1 MEYNRIMKLIL
12 AVSGGVDS
20 MALLTMY
27 AHADIIVAHV
37 DHCSRASSAEDADF
51 VRQKCQE
58 LGVIFYETKLE
69 LGEGVSEELARKKRY
84 EFLKTIQEKEG
95 GILCTAHHLDDV
107 LESITINLIRGTGW
121 RGLTPFYGDELVRPF
136 IITKMW
142 KRDVLKFAGEQN
154 ICFRQDPTNYEAD
167 YLRNRVREKMV
178 ELDETARVDI
188 IELFEKQNKLRGKI
202 EKLVTELANQT
213 IVEKNFHKKELFLT
227 ADEKVA
233 LEVLR
238 EICLIHG
245 FSLTRKQLADF
256 LSAIKTYAPHKKFNL
271 PKNHF
276 VTILK
281 NYIMFE
287 EK

>member
-1 MEYNRIMKLIL
+1 MKLIL

-20 MALLTMY
+20 MALLAMY
-27 AHADIIVAHV
+27 KQANIVVAHI
-37 DHCSRASSAEDADF
+37 DHCTRKSSAKDADF

-58 LGVIFYETKLE
+58 LGVKFYETKLE

-95 GILCTAHHLDDV
+95 GTLCTAHHLDDV
-107 LESITINLIRGTGW
+107 LESIAINLIRGTGW
-121 RGLTPFYGDELVRPF
+121 RGLTPFYDDKLVRPF
-136 IITKMW
+136 IISKMW
-142 KRDVLKFAGEQN
+142 KRDVLKFAGEQD
-154 ICFRQDPTNYEAD
+154 ICFRQDPTNYETN

-178 ELDETARVDI
+178 ELDETTRVNI
-188 IELFEKQNKLRGKI
+188 IDLFEKQNKLREKI
-202 EKLVTELANQT
+202 EKLVTELAKQT
-213 IVEKNFHKKELFLT
+213 VMGKNFHKKELFLV

-238 EICLIHG
+238 EICLMHG
-245 FSLTRKQLADF
+245 YSLTRKQLVDF

>member
-1 MEYNRIMKLIL
+1 MKLIL

-20 MALLTMY
+20 MALLAMY
-27 AHADIIVAHV
+27 AHADIVVAHI
-37 DHCSRASSAEDADF
+37 DHGTRKSSAEDADF

-58 LGVIFYETKLE
+58 LGVKFYETKLE
-69 LGEGVSEELARKKRY
+69 LGSGVSEELARKKRY

-107 LESITINLIRGTGW
+107 LESIAINLIRGTGW
-121 RGLTPFYGDELVRPF
+121 RGLTPFYDDELVRPL
-136 IITKMW
+136 IISRMW

-167 YLRNRVREKMV
+167 YLRNRVREKMT
-178 ELDETARVDI
+178 ELDETEREDI
-188 IELFEKQNKLRGKI
+188 INLFEKQNELRIKI
-202 EKLVTELANQT
+202 EKLVTELAKQT
-213 IVEKNFHKKELFLT
+213 VVGKSFHKKELFLT

-238 EICLIHG
+238 EICLMYGH
-245 FSLTRKQLADF
+245 SLTRKQLMDF
-256 LSAIKTYAPHKKFNL
+256 LSAIKTYAPHKRFNL

-281 NYIMFE
+281 NYFE
-287 EK
+287 FE

>member
-1 MEYNRIMKLIL
+1 MKLIL

-20 MALLTMY
+20 MALLAMY
-27 AHADIIVAHV
+27 KQADIVVVHI
-37 DHCSRASSAEDADF
+37 DHGTRKSSAEDANF

-58 LGVIFYETKLE
+58 LGVNFYETKLE

-95 GILCTAHHLDDV
+95 GTLCTAHHLDDV
-107 LESITINLIRGTGW
+107 LESIAINLIRGTGW

-136 IITKMW
+136 IIAKMW
-142 KRDVLKFAGEQN
+142 KRDVLKFAGEQK
-154 ICFRQDPTNYEAD
+154 IYFRQDPTNHETN
-167 YLRNRVREKMV
+167 YLRNRVRGKMA
-178 ELDETARVDI
+178 ELDEREREDI
-188 IELFEKQNKLRGKI
+188 INLFEKQNELRRKI
-202 EKLVTELANQT
+202 EKLVTELAKQT
-213 IVEKNFHKKELFLT
+213 VVGKNFHKKELFLA

-233 LEVLR
+233 LEILR
-238 EICLIHG
+238 KICLMHCY
-245 FSLTRKQLADF
+245 SLTRKQLADF

>member
-12 AVSGGVDS
+12 AVSGGMDS

-27 AHADIIVAHV
+27 AHADIIVAHI
-37 DHCSRASSAEDADF
+37 DHGTRKSSAEDADF

-58 LGVIFYETKLE
+58 LGVKFYETKLE

-95 GILCTAHHLDDV
+95 GTLCTAHHLDDV
-107 LESITINLIRGTGW
+107 LESIVINLIRGTGW

-136 IITKMW
+136 IISKMW

-154 ICFRQDPTNYEAD
+154 IRFRQDPTNYEAD
-167 YLRNRVREKMV
+167 YLRNRVREKMTG
-178 ELDETARVDI
+178 LDEIARANI
-188 IELFEKQNKLRGKI
+188 IELFERQNELRGKI
-202 EKLVTELANQT
+202 EKLVTELAKQT
-213 IVEKNFHKKELFLT
+213 VVGKNFHKKELFLT
-227 ADEKVA
+227 ADEKVV

-238 EICLIHG
+238 EICLMHG
-245 FSLTRKQLADF
+245 YSLTRKQLVDF
-256 LSAIKTYAPHKKFNL
+256 LAAIKTYAPHKKFNL

-281 NYIMFE
+281 NYFKFE
-287 EK
+287 

>member
-1 MEYNRIMKLIL
+1 MKLIL

-37 DHCSRASSAEDADF
+37 DHGTRKSSAKDADF

-58 LGVIFYETKLE
+58 LDLKFYETKLE
-69 LGEGVSEELARKKRY
+69 LGEGISEELARKKRY

-95 GILCTAHHLDDV
+95 GTLCTAHHLDDV
-107 LESITINLIRGTGW
+107 LESIAINLIRGTGW

-136 IITKMW
+136 IISKMW
-142 KRDVLKFAGEQN
+142 KRDVLKFTGEHGV
-154 ICFRQDPTNYEAD
+154 CFRQDPTNYEAD
-167 YLRNRVREKMV
+167 YLRNRVREKMA
-178 ELDETARVDI
+178 ELDETTRVNI
-188 IELFEKQNKLRGKI
+188 IYLFEKQNKLREKI
-202 EKLVTELANQT
+202 EKSVTELAKQT
-213 IVEKNFHKKELFLT
+213 VVGKNFHKKELFLV
-227 ADEKVA
+227 ADEKAA

-238 EICLIHG
+238 EICLMRGHG
-245 FSLTRKQLADF
+245 LTRKQLGDF
-256 LSAIKTYAPHKKFNL
+256 LLAIRTYAPHKKFNL

-281 NYIMFE
+281 NYLMFE

>member
-1 MEYNRIMKLIL
+1 MKLFL

-37 DHCSRASSAEDADF
+37 DHGTRKSSAEDADF

-58 LGVIFYETKLE
+58 LGVKFYETKLG

-95 GILCTAHHLDDV
+95 GTLCTAHHLDDV
-107 LESITINLIRGTGW
+107 LESIAINLIRGTGW
-121 RGLTPFYGDELVRPF
+121 RGLTPFYGDEFVRPF
-136 IITKMW
+136 IISKMW

-154 ICFRQDPTNYEAD
+154 ICFRQDPTNHEAA
-167 YLRNRVREKMV
+167 YLRNRVREKMS
-178 ELDETARVDI
+178 ELDERARVDI
-188 IELFEKQNKLRGKI
+188 INLFEKQSELRNKI
-202 EKLVTELANQT
+202 EKLVTELAKQT
-213 IVEKNFHKKELFLT
+213 VIGKNFHKKELFLV

-233 LEVLR
+233 IEVLR
-238 EICLIHG
+238 EICLMHG
-245 FSLTRKQLADF
+245 YSLTRKQLADF

-281 NYIMFE
+281 NYLEF
-287 EK
+287 K

>member
-1 MEYNRIMKLIL
+1 MKLIL

-37 DHCSRASSAEDADF
+37 DHGTRDSSAEDADF

-58 LGVIFYETKLE
+58 LGVKFYETKLE
-69 LGEGVSEELARKKRY
+69 LGEGISEELARKKRY
-84 EFLKTIQEKEG
+84 EFLKIIQEKEG
-95 GILCTAHHLDDV
+95 GTLCTAHHLDDV
-107 LESITINLIRGTGW
+107 VESISINLIRGTGW
-121 RGLTPFYGDELVRPF
+121 RGLTPFYNDELVRPF
-136 IITKMW
+136 IISKMW

-167 YLRNRVREKMV
+167 YLRNRVREKMA
-178 ELDETARVDI
+178 ELDETARVDV

-202 EKLVTELANQT
+202 ERLVTELAKQT
-213 IVEKNFHKKELFLT
+213 VVGKNFHKKELILA

-245 FSLTRKQLADF
+245 YSLTRKQLADF

-276 VTILK
+276 VAILK
-281 NYIMFE
+281 NYFE
-287 EK
+287 FR

>member
-1 MEYNRIMKLIL
+1 MKLIL

-20 MALLTMY
+20 MALLAMY

-37 DHCSRASSAEDADF
+37 DHCTRASSAKDADF
-51 VRQKCQE
+51 VRQKCRE
-58 LGVIFYETKLE
+58 LGVKFYETKLG

-95 GILCTAHHLDDV
+95 GTLCTAHHLDDV
-107 LESITINLIRGTGW
+107 LESIAINFIRGTSW
-121 RGLTPFYGDELVRPF
+121 RGLTPFYDDELVRPF
-136 IITKMW
+136 IILKMW
-142 KRDVLKFAGEQN
+142 KRDVLKFAGEQK

-167 YLRNRVREKMV
+167 YLRNRVREKMT
-178 ELDETARVDI
+178 ELDDAARVDI
-188 IELFEKQNKLRGKI
+188 IELFEKQNELRGKI
-202 EKLVTELANQT
+202 EKLVTELAKQT
-213 IVEKNFHKKELFLT
+213 NVGKNFHKKELFLT
-227 ADEKVA
+227 TDEKVA

-238 EICLIHG
+238 EICLMHG
-245 FSLTRKQLADF
+245 YSLTRKQLGDF
-256 LSAIKTYAPHKKFNL
+256 LLAIKTYAPRKKFNL
-271 PKNHF
+271 PKNRF

>member
-1 MEYNRIMKLIL
+1 MKLIL

-20 MALLTMY
+20 MALLAMY
-27 AHADIIVAHV
+27 AHADIIVAHI
-37 DHCSRASSAEDADF
+37 DHGTRKSSANDADF
-51 VRQKCQE
+51 VRRKCQE
-58 LGVIFYETKLE
+58 LGVKFYETKLE

-84 EFLKTIQEKEG
+84 EFLKTIQEKESG
-95 GILCTAHHLDDV
+95 TLCTAHHLDDV
-107 LESITINLIRGTGW
+107 LESIAINLIRGTGW

-136 IITKMW
+136 IISKMW
-142 KRDVLKFAGEQN
+142 KRDVLKFAGEQK
-154 ICFRQDPTNYEAD
+154 ICFRQDPTNYETN

-178 ELDETARVDI
+178 VLDERARVDI

-202 EKLVTELANQT
+202 EKLVTELAKQT
-213 IVEKNFHKKELFLT
+213 VVGKNFQKKELFLA

-238 EICLIHG
+238 EICLMHG
-245 FSLTRKQLADF
+245 YSLTRKQLVDF
-256 LSAIKTYAPHKKFNL
+256 LAAIRTYAPHKKFNL

>member
-1 MEYNRIMKLIL
+1 MKLIL

-20 MALLTMY
+20 MALLAMY
-27 AHADIIVAHV
+27 KQADIVVVHI
-37 DHCSRASSAEDADF
+37 DHGTRKSSAEDADF

-58 LGVIFYETKLE
+58 LGVKFYETKLE

-95 GILCTAHHLDDV
+95 GTLCTAHHLDDV
-107 LESITINLIRGTGW
+107 LESIAINLIRGTGW

-136 IITKMW
+136 IISKMW
-142 KRDVLKFAGEQN
+142 KRDVLKFAGEHGV
-154 ICFRQDPTNYEAD
+154 CFRQDPTNHETN
-167 YLRNRVREKMV
+167 YLRNRVRGKMA
-178 ELDETARVDI
+178 ELDERARVDI
-188 IELFEKQNKLRGKI
+188 INLFKKQNELRGKI
-202 EKLVTELANQT
+202 EKLVTELAKQT
-213 IVEKNFHKKELFLT
+213 VVGKNFHKKDLFLA

-238 EICLIHG
+238 KICLMHG
-245 FSLTRKQLADF
+245 YSLTRKQLVDF
-256 LSAIKTYAPHKKFNL
+256 LSAIKTYAPHKRFNL

>member
-1 MEYNRIMKLIL
+1 MKLIL

-20 MALLTMY
+20 MALLAMY
-27 AHADIIVAHV
+27 AHADIIVAHI
-37 DHCSRASSAEDADF
+37 DHGTRKSSAEDADF
-51 VRQKCQE
+51 VRRKCQE
-58 LGVIFYETKLE
+58 LGVKFYETKLE

-95 GILCTAHHLDDV
+95 GTLCTAHHLDDV
-107 LESITINLIRGTGW
+107 LESIAINLIRGTGW

-136 IITKMW
+136 IISKLR
-142 KRDVLKFAGEQN
+142 KQDVLKFAGEQN
-154 ICFRQDPTNYEAD
+154 ICFRQDPTNYETN

-202 EKLVTELANQT
+202 EKLVTELAKQT
-213 IVEKNFHKKELFLT
+213 VVGKNFQKKELFLA

-238 EICLIHG
+238 EICLMHG
-245 FSLTRKQLADF
+245 YSLTRKQLVDF
-256 LSAIKTYAPHKKFNL
+256 LAAIRTYAPHKKFNL

>member
-1 MEYNRIMKLIL
+1 MKLIL

-20 MALLTMY
+20 MALLAMY
-27 AHADIIVAHV
+27 KQADIVVVHI
-37 DHCSRASSAEDADF
+37 DHGTRKSSAEDADF
-51 VRQKCQE
+51 VRRKCQE
-58 LGVIFYETKLE
+58 LGVKFYETKLE

-95 GILCTAHHLDDV
+95 GTLCTAHHLDDV
-107 LESITINLIRGTGW
+107 LESIAINLIRGTGW

-136 IITKMW
+136 IIAKMW
-142 KRDVLKFAGEQN
+142 KRDVLKFAGEQK
-154 ICFRQDPTNYEAD
+154 IYFRQDPTNHETN
-167 YLRNRVREKMV
+167 YLRNRVRGKMA
-178 ELDETARVDI
+178 ELDERARTDI
-188 IELFEKQNKLRGKI
+188 INLFEKQNELRGKI
-202 EKLVTELANQT
+202 EKLVTELAKQT
-213 IVEKNFHKKELFLT
+213 VVGKNFHKKELFLT

-233 LEVLR
+233 IEVLR
-238 EICLIHG
+238 EICLMHG
-245 FSLTRKQLADF
+245 YSLTRKQLGDF
-256 LSAIKTYAPHKKFNL
+256 LLAIKTYAPHKKFNL

>member
-1 MEYNRIMKLIL
+1 MKLIL

-20 MALLTMY
+20 MALLAMY
-27 AHADIIVAHV
+27 KQADIVVAHI
-37 DHCSRASSAEDADF
+37 DHGTRKSSAKDADF
-51 VRQKCQE
+51 VHQKCQK
-58 LGVIFYETKLE
+58 LGVKFYETKLE

-95 GILCTAHHLDDV
+95 GTLCTAHHLDDV
-107 LESITINLIRGTGW
+107 LESIAINLIRGTGW
-121 RGLTPFYGDELVRPF
+121 RGLTPFYGDDLVRPF
-136 IITKMW
+136 IISKMW
-142 KRDVLKFAGEQN
+142 KRDVLKFAGEQD
-154 ICFRQDPTNYEAD
+154 ICFRQDPTNYETN
-167 YLRNRVREKMV
+167 YLRNRVREKMA
-178 ELDETARVDI
+178 ELDETARTDI
-188 IELFEKQNKLRGKI
+188 INLFEKQNKLRGKI
-202 EKLVTELANQT
+202 EKLVTELAKQT
-213 IVEKNFHKKELFLT
+213 VVGKNFHKKELFLV

-238 EICLIHG
+238 EICLMHG
-245 FSLTRKQLADF
+245 FSSTRKQLADF
-256 LSAIKTYAPHKKFNL
+256 LAAIKTYAPHKKFNL

>member
-1 MEYNRIMKLIL
+1 MKLIL

-20 MALLTMY
+20 MALLAMY
-27 AHADIIVAHV
+27 KQADIVVAHI
-37 DHCSRASSAEDADF
+37 DHGTRKSSAEDADF

-58 LGVIFYETKLE
+58 LGVKFYETKLE

-95 GILCTAHHLDDV
+95 GTLCTAHHLDDV
-107 LESITINLIRGTGW
+107 LESIAINLIRGTGW

-136 IITKMW
+136 IISKMW
-142 KRDVLKFAGEQN
+142 KRDVLKFAGEQK
-154 ICFRQDPTNYEAD
+154 ICFRQDPTNYEID
-167 YLRNRVREKMV
+167 YLRNRVRERMN
-178 ELDETARVDI
+178 ELDKTARADI
-188 IELFEKQNKLRGKI
+188 VNLFEKQNELRGKI
-202 EKLVTELANQT
+202 EKLVTELAKQT
-213 IVEKNFHKKELFLT
+213 VVGKNFHKKELFLR

-233 LEVLR
+233 IEVLR
-238 EICLIHG
+238 EICLMHG
-245 FSLTRKQLADF
+245 YSLTRKQLGDF
-256 LSAIKTYAPHKKFNL
+256 LLAIKTYAPHKKFNL

>member
-1 MEYNRIMKLIL
+1 MKLIL

-20 MALLTMY
+20 MALLAMY
-27 AHADIIVAHV
+27 KQADIVVAHI
-37 DHCSRASSAEDADF
+37 DHGTRKSSAEDADF
-51 VRQKCQE
+51 VRRKCQE
-58 LGVIFYETKLE
+58 LGVKFYETRLK

-95 GILCTAHHLDDV
+95 GTICTAHHLDDV
-107 LESITINLIRGTGW
+107 LESIAINLIRGTGW
-121 RGLTPFYGDELVRPF
+121 RGLTPFYDDELVRPL
-136 IITKMW
+136 IISRMW

-167 YLRNRVREKMV
+167 YLRNRVREKMT
-178 ELDETARVDI
+178 ELDETEREDI
-188 IELFEKQNKLRGKI
+188 INLFEKQNELRIKI
-202 EKLVTELANQT
+202 EKLVTELAKQT
-213 IVEKNFHKKELFLT
+213 VVGKSFHKKELFLT

-238 EICLIHG
+238 EICLMYGH
-245 FSLTRKQLADF
+245 SLTRKQLMDF
-256 LSAIKTYAPHKKFNL
+256 LSAIKTYAPHKRFNL

-281 NYIMFE
+281 NYFE
-287 EK
+287 FE

>member
-1 MEYNRIMKLIL
+1 MKLIL

-20 MALLTMY
+20 MALLAMY

-37 DHCSRASSAEDADF
+37 DHGTRKSSAEDANF

-58 LGVIFYETKLE
+58 LGVKFYETKLE

-95 GILCTAHHLDDV
+95 GTLCTAHHLDDV
-107 LESITINLIRGTGW
+107 VESISINLIRGTGW
-121 RGLTPFYGDELVRPF
+121 RGLTPFYNDELVRPF
-136 IITKMW
+136 IISKMW
-142 KRDVLKFAGEQN
+142 KRDVLKFAGRHTVHY
-154 ICFRQDPTNYEAD
+154 RQDPTNHEIN
-167 YLRNRVREKMV
+167 YLRNRVRKKMAA
-178 ELDETARVDI
+178 LDEKARVDI
-188 IELFEKQNKLRGKI
+188 IKLFEKQNELRNKI
-202 EKLVTELANQT
+202 EKLVTELAEQT
-213 IVEKNFHKKELFLT
+213 IVGKNFHKKELFLT
-227 ADEKVA
+227 ADGKVS
-233 LEVLR
+233 LEILR
-238 EICLIHG
+238 EICLMHG
-245 FSLTRKQLADF
+245 YSLTRKQLGDF
-256 LSAIKTYAPHKKFNL
+256 LLAIKTYAPHKKFNL

>member
-1 MEYNRIMKLIL
+1 MKLIL

-20 MALLTMY
+20 MALLAMY
-27 AHADIIVAHV
+27 KQADIVVVHI
-37 DHCSRASSAEDADF
+37 DHGTRKSSAEDANF

-58 LGVIFYETKLE
+58 LGVNFYETKLE

-107 LESITINLIRGTGW
+107 LESIAINLIRGTGW

-136 IITKMW
+136 IISKMW
-142 KRDVLKFAGEQN
+142 KCDVLKFAGEQK

-167 YLRNRVREKMV
+167 YLRNRVREKMTK
-178 ELDETARVDI
+178 LDETARADI
-188 IELFEKQNKLRGKI
+188 IELFEKQNELRGKI
-202 EKLVTELANQT
+202 EKLVTELAKQT
-213 IVEKNFHKKELFLT
+213 VVGKNFQKKELFLA
-227 ADEKVA
+227 ADKKVA

-238 EICLIHG
+238 EICLMHG
-245 FSLTRKQLADF
+245 YSLTRKQLVDF
-256 LSAIKTYAPHKKFNL
+256 LAAIRTYAPHKKFNL

>member
-1 MEYNRIMKLIL
+1 MKLIL

-20 MALLTMY
+20 MALLAMY
-27 AHADIIVAHV
+27 KQADIVVAHI
-37 DHCSRASSAEDADF
+37 DHGTRKSSAEDADF
-51 VRQKCQE
+51 VRRKCQE
-58 LGVIFYETKLE
+58 LGVKFYETKLE

-107 LESITINLIRGTGW
+107 LESIAINLIRGTGW
-121 RGLTPFYGDELVRPF
+121 RGLTPFYDDELVRPF
-136 IITKMW
+136 IISRMW
-142 KRDVLKFAGEQN
+142 KRNVLKFAGEQK
-154 ICFRQDPTNYEAD
+154 ICFRQDPTNYETN

-202 EKLVTELANQT
+202 EKLVTDLAKQT
-213 IVEKNFHKKELFLT
+213 IVGKNFHKKELFLT

-233 LEVLR
+233 IEILR
-238 EICLIHG
+238 EICLMHDY
-245 FSLTRKQLADF
+245 SLTRKQLRDF
-256 LSAIKTYAPHKKFNL
+256 LAAIKTYAPHKKFNL

>member
-1 MEYNRIMKLIL
+1 MKLIL

-20 MALLTMY
+20 MALLAMY
-27 AHADIIVAHV
+27 KQADIVVAHI
-37 DHCSRASSAEDADF
+37 DHGTRKSSAEDADF
-51 VRQKCQE
+51 VRRKCQE
-58 LGVIFYETKLE
+58 LGVKFYETKLE

-95 GILCTAHHLDDV
+95 GTLCTAHHLDDV
-107 LESITINLIRGTGW
+107 LESIAINLIRGTGW

-136 IITKMW
+136 IISRMW
-142 KRDVLKFAGEQN
+142 KRDVLKFAGRYT
-154 ICFRQDPTNYEAD
+154 IHYRQDPTNHETN

-178 ELDETARVDI
+178 VLDERARVDI
-188 IELFEKQNKLRGKI
+188 VNLFEKQNELRGKI
-202 EKLVTELANQT
+202 EKLVTELAKQT
-213 IVEKNFHKKELFLT
+213 VVGKNFHKKELFLT

-233 LEVLR
+233 IEVLR
-238 EICLIHG
+238 EICLMHG
-245 FSLTRKQLADF
+245 YSLTRKQLGDF
-256 LSAIKTYAPHKKFNL
+256 LLAIKTYAPHKKFNL

>member
-1 MEYNRIMKLIL
+1 
-12 AVSGGVDS
+12 
-20 MALLTMY
+20 MALLAMY
-27 AHADIIVAHV
+27 AHADIIVAHI
-37 DHCSRASSAEDADF
+37 DHGTRKSSANDADF

-58 LGVIFYETKLE
+58 LGVKFYETKLG
-69 LGEGVSEELARKKRY
+69 LGERVSEELARKKRY

-95 GILCTAHHLDDV
+95 GTLCTAHHLDDV
-107 LESITINLIRGTGW
+107 LESIAINLIRGTGW

-136 IITKMW
+136 IISKMW
-142 KRDVLKFAGEQN
+142 KQDVLKFAGERN
-154 ICFRQDPTNYEAD
+154 IRFRQDPTNHETN
-167 YLRNRVREKMV
+167 YLRNRVREKMS

-188 IELFEKQNKLRGKI
+188 INLFEKQNELRGKI
-202 EKLVTELANQT
+202 EKLVTELAKQT
-213 IVEKNFHKKELFLT
+213 VVGKNFHKKELFLA

-233 LEVLR
+233 LEILR
-238 EICLIHG
+238 EICLMHG
-245 FSLTRKQLADF
+245 YSLTRKQLGDF
-256 LSAIKTYAPHKKFNL
+256 LSAIKTYAPHKRFNL

>member
-1 MEYNRIMKLIL
+1 MKLIL
-12 AVSGGVDS
+12 AVSGGIDS
-20 MALLTMY
+20 MALLAMY
-27 AHADIIVAHV
+27 AHADIIVAHI
-37 DHCSRASSAEDADF
+37 DHGTRKSSAEDADF
-51 VRQKCQE
+51 VRRKCQK
-58 LGVIFYETKLE
+58 LRVKFYETKLE

-95 GILCTAHHLDDV
+95 GTLCTAHHLDDV
-107 LESITINLIRGTGW
+107 LESIAINLIRGTGW

-136 IITKMW
+136 IVAKMR

-154 ICFRQDPTNYEAD
+154 ICFRQDPTNHETN
-167 YLRNRVREKMV
+167 YLRNRVREKMAA
-178 ELDETARVDI
+178 LDETTRADI
-188 IELFEKQNKLRGKI
+188 IKLFEKQNELRNKI
-202 EKLVTELANQT
+202 EKLVAELAKQT
-213 IVEKNFHKKELFLT
+213 VVGKNFHKKEPFLT

-238 EICLIHG
+238 EICLMHG

-256 LSAIKTYAPHKKFNL
+256 LSAIKTYAPHKRFNL

-281 NYIMFE
+281 NYFE
-287 EK
+287 FK

>member
-1 MEYNRIMKLIL
+1 MKLIL

-20 MALLTMY
+20 IVLLAMY
-27 AHADIIVAHV
+27 KQADIVVVHI
-37 DHCSRASSAEDADF
+37 DHGTRKSSANDADF

-58 LGVIFYETKLE
+58 LGVKFYETKLE

-84 EFLKTIQEKEG
+84 EFLKTIQDKEG
-95 GILCTAHHLDDV
+95 GTLCTAHHLDDV
-107 LESITINLIRGTGW
+107 LESIAINLIRGTGW

-136 IITKMW
+136 IISKMW
-142 KRDVLKFAGEQN
+142 KRDVLKFAGEQK
-154 ICFRQDPTNYEAD
+154 ICFRQDPTNYETN

-178 ELDETARVDI
+178 ELDETARTDI
-188 IELFEKQNKLRGKI
+188 INLFEKQNELRGRI
-202 EKLVTELANQT
+202 EKLVTELAKQT
-213 IVEKNFHKKELFLT
+213 VVGKNFHKKNLFLA

-233 LEVLR
+233 IEVLR
-238 EICLIHG
+238 EICLMHG
-245 FSLTRKQLADF
+245 YSLTRKQLGDF
-256 LSAIKTYAPHKKFNL
+256 LSAIKTYAPHKRFNL

-281 NYIMFE
+281 NYLMFE

>member
-1 MEYNRIMKLIL
+1 MKLIL

-20 MALLTMY
+20 MALLAMY
-27 AHADIIVAHV
+27 KQADIVVAHI
-37 DHCSRASSAEDADF
+37 DHGTRKSSAKDADF

-58 LGVIFYETKLE
+58 LGVKFYETKLE

-95 GILCTAHHLDDV
+95 GTLCTAHHLDDV
-107 LESITINLIRGTGW
+107 LESIAINLIRGTGW

-136 IITKMW
+136 IISRMW
-142 KRDVLKFAGEQN
+142 KRNVLKFAGEHEV
-154 ICFRQDPTNYEAD
+154 CFRQDPTNHEAA

-178 ELDETARVDI
+178 VLDERARVDI
-188 IELFEKQNKLRGKI
+188 VNLFEKQNELRGKI
-202 EKLVTELANQT
+202 EKLVTELAKQT
-213 IVEKNFHKKELFLT
+213 VVGKNFHKKELFLVT
-227 ADEKVA
+227 DEKVA

-238 EICLIHG
+238 EICLMHG
-245 FSLTRKQLADF
+245 YSLTRKQLGDF
-256 LSAIKTYAPHKKFNL
+256 LLAIKTYAPHKKFNL

>member
-1 MEYNRIMKLIL
+1 MKLIL

-20 MALLTMY
+20 MALLAMY
-27 AHADIIVAHV
+27 AHADIIVAHT
-37 DHCSRASSAEDADF
+37 DHGTRKSSANDADF
-51 VRQKCQE
+51 VRRKCQE
-58 LGVIFYETKLE
+58 LGVKFYETKLE

-84 EFLKTIQEKEG
+84 EFLKTIQEKESG
-95 GILCTAHHLDDV
+95 TLCTAHHLDDV
-107 LESITINLIRGTGW
+107 LESIAINLIRGTGW

-136 IITKMW
+136 IISKMW
-142 KRDVLKFAGEQN
+142 KRDVLKFAGEQK
-154 ICFRQDPTNYEAD
+154 ICFRQDPTNYETN

-178 ELDETARVDI
+178 VLDERARVDI

-202 EKLVTELANQT
+202 EKLVTELAKQT
-213 IVEKNFHKKELFLT
+213 VVGKNFQKKELFLA

-238 EICLIHG
+238 EICLMHG
-245 FSLTRKQLADF
+245 YSLTRKQLVDF
-256 LSAIKTYAPHKKFNL
+256 LAAIRTYAPHKKFNL

>member
-1 MEYNRIMKLIL
+1 MKLIL
-12 AVSGGVDS
+12 AISGGVDS
-20 MALLTMY
+20 MALLSMY
-27 AHADIIVAHV
+27 THADIIVAHV
-37 DHCSRASSAEDADF
+37 DHGTRASSTKDADF
-51 VRQKCQE
+51 VRRKCQE
-58 LGVIFYETKLE
+58 LGVKFYETKLE

-95 GILCTAHHLDDV
+95 GTLCTAHHLDDV
-107 LESITINLIRGTGW
+107 LESIAINLIRGTGW
-121 RGLTPFYGDELVRPF
+121 RGLTPFYDDELVRPF
-136 IITKMW
+136 IISRMW
-142 KRDVLKFAGEQN
+142 KRNVLKFAGEQK
-154 ICFRQDPTNYEAD
+154 ICFRQDPTNYETN

-188 IELFEKQNKLRGKI
+188 INLFEKQNELRGKI
-202 EKLVTELANQT
+202 EKLVTELAKQT
-213 IVEKNFHKKELFLT
+213 VVGKNFHKKEIFLA
-227 ADEKVA
+227 ADKKVA

-238 EICLIHG
+238 EICLMHG
-245 FSLTRKQLADF
+245 YSLTRKQLGDF
-256 LSAIKTYAPHKKFNL
+256 LLAIKTYAPHKKFNL

>member
-20 MALLTMY
+20 MALLAMY
-27 AHADIIVAHV
+27 KQADIVVAHI
-37 DHCSRASSAEDADF
+37 DHGTRKSSAEDADF

-58 LGVIFYETKLE
+58 LGVKFYETKLE

-95 GILCTAHHLDDV
+95 GTLCTAHHLDDV
-107 LESITINLIRGTGW
+107 VESIAINLIRGTGW
-121 RGLTPFYGDELVRPF
+121 RGLTPFYSDELVRPF
-136 IITKMW
+136 IILKMW
-142 KRDVLKFAGEQN
+142 KRDVLKFAGEHGV
-154 ICFRQDPTNYEAD
+154 CFRQDPTNYKAD
-167 YLRNRVREKMV
+167 YLRNRVREKKMK
-178 ELDETARVDI
+178 LDDAARANI
-188 IELFEKQNKLRGKI
+188 IELFKKQNELREKI
-202 EKLVTELANQT
+202 KKLVTELAKQT
-213 IVEKNFHKKELFLT
+213 VVGKSFHKKELFLT

-238 EICLIHG
+238 EICLMHG
-245 FSLTRKQLADF
+245 YSLTRKQLGDF
-256 LSAIKTYAPHKKFNL
+256 LLAIKTYAPHKKFNL

>member
-1 MEYNRIMKLIL
+1 MKLIL

-20 MALLTMY
+20 MALLAMY
-27 AHADIIVAHV
+27 AHADIVVVHI
-37 DHCSRASSAEDADF
+37 DHGTRKSSAEDADF

-58 LGVIFYETKLE
+58 LGVKFYKTKLG

-84 EFLKTIQEKEG
+84 EFLKIIQEKEG

-107 LESITINLIRGTGW
+107 LESIAINLIRGTGW

-136 IITKMW
+136 IISKMW

-167 YLRNRVREKMV
+167 YLRNRVREKMA

-188 IELFEKQNKLRGKI
+188 IKLFEKQNELRRKI
-202 EKLVTELANQT
+202 EKLVAELAKQT
-213 IVEKNFHKKELFLT
+213 VVGKNFHKKELFLVT
-227 ADEKVA
+227 DEKVV

-238 EICLIHG
+238 EICLMHG
-245 FSLTRKQLADF
+245 HSLTRKQLKDF
-256 LSAIKTYAPHKKFNL
+256 LAAIRTYAPHKKFNL

-281 NYIMFE
+281 NYFE
-287 EK
+287 FR

>member
-1 MEYNRIMKLIL
+1 MKLIL

-20 MALLTMY
+20 MALLAMY
-27 AHADIIVAHV
+27 AHANIVVAHI
-37 DHCSRASSAEDADF
+37 DHGTRKSSAEDANF

-58 LGVIFYETKLE
+58 LGVKFYETKLE

-84 EFLKTIQEKEG
+84 EFLKTIQDKEG
-95 GILCTAHHLDDV
+95 GTLCTAHHLDDV
-107 LESITINLIRGTGW
+107 LESIAINLIRGTGW

-136 IITKMW
+136 IISKMW
-142 KRDVLKFAGEQN
+142 KRDVLKFAGEQK
-154 ICFRQDPTNYEAD
+154 ICFRQDPTNYETN

-178 ELDETARVDI
+178 VLDERARVDI
-188 IELFEKQNKLRGKI
+188 VNLFEKQNELRGKI
-202 EKLVTELANQT
+202 EKLVTELAKQT
-213 IVEKNFHKKELFLT
+213 VVGKNFHKKELFLT

-233 LEVLR
+233 IEVLR
-238 EICLIHG
+238 EICLMHG
-245 FSLTRKQLADF
+245 YSLTRKQLGDF
-256 LSAIKTYAPHKKFNL
+256 LLAIKTYAPHKKFNL